1 MALPVLAKPEKLQVD
16 RNDFGRADSLSY
28 NILTL
33 VADERYD
40 RALEQMREFVEK
52 DSGYPVLRNR
62 IERHMNHGMDIVSA
76 IRTKRNF
83 PGFKSLTASKQNE
96 LMEKT
101 LYHFEELKMVLK
113 KVERIQVD
121 VKLEDIRSTVIVVRA
136 IVMAAIAVV
145 IVAFVREAS
154 RGLFSTL
161 LDVVDDFFGMITDYV
176 LSFLGL

>member
-1 MALPVLAKPEKLQVD
+1 MGLPALAKPDKLQVD
-16 RNDFGRADSLSY
+16 RKDFGRADSLCY

-40 RALEQMREFVEK
+40 SAIEQIREFVEK
-52 DSGYPVLRNR
+52 DTGYPVLRDR
-62 IERHMNHGMDIVSA
+62 IERHMHHAADIVSA

-101 LYHFEELKMVLK
+101 LYHFEELKLVLK

-136 IVMAAIAVV
+136 VVMAAVAVV
-145 IVAFVREAS
+145 LVAFVREAS
-154 RGLFSTL
+154 RGLFMTL
-161 LDVVDDFFGMITDYV
+161 MDVVDDTFGMITDYV